1 VTPQNLHTLLA
12 RTRAFYWRD
21 VREAFFL
28 VGLAATSVTQLI
40 IALDLRAHPRD
51 ADAAQTIAVLVI
63 VCFLFGI
70 GHAWELAGG
79 PSIGLGHEVA
89 ALVRGDDRIGDSE
102 EADD

>member
-1 VTPQNLHTLLA
+1 M
-12 RTRAFYWRD
+12 D
-21 VREAFFL
+21 
-28 VGLAATSVTQLI
+28 GLSATFETQLI

-89 ALVRGDDRIGDSE
+89 ALVRRDDRKADTG
-102 EADD
+102 EAED